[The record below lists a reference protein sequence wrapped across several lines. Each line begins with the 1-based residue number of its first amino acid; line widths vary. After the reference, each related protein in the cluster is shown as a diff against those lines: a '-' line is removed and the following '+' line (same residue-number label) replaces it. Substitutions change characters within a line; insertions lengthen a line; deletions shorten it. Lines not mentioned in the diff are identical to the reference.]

1 MYSFIQ
7 CTVIGVAMGMIYA
20 LLAMGLILLIRSVG
34 VLNFAQGDLFM
45 VGAYVV
51 FTYGTDLH
59 FPLGGT
65 LAAALLTFALIGL
78 VFMFTIWWPVRNS
91 TWAQATIICTMGA
104 SSVIKELVLLIWG
117 PIPLV
122 MDPIVGGTIKIGK
135 VVLQNQYLVII
146 GVTVVIV
153 LAVFTLYEKLYAGR
167 VMQAATQDRY
177 AARILGIPVTL
188 TISIT
193 YMIVCSIAG
202 IAGGLVGP
210 IFFAN
215 TSLGVLQSK
224 AFASVVIGGF
234 GNLKGAVIGGL
245 IIGLIEAYSTF
256 VTTTYKDAIVF
267 LVLIIVLMVR
277 PQGIFGERIAD
288 KA

>member
-1 MYSFIQ
+1 
-7 CTVIGVAMGMIYA
+7 MGMIYA

>member
-1 MYSFIQ
+1 
-7 CTVIGVAMGMIYA
+7 MGMIYA

-51 FTYGTDLH
+51 FTYGTALQ
-59 FPLGGT
+59 LGT
-65 LAAALLTFALIGL
+65 ASTFLLSILSFLMLGL
-78 VFMFTIWWPVRNS
+78 VFMLTIWWPVRNS
-91 TWAQATIICTMGA
+91 TWSQATIICTMGA

-122 MDPIVGGTIKIGK
+122 AEPIISGNIRIGK

-146 GVTVVIV
+146 GVTAVIV
-153 LAVFTLYEKLYAGR
+153 FAVFTLYDKLYAGR

-177 AARILGIPVTL
+177 AARIIGIPVTL
-188 TISIT
+188 TIAIT

-202 IAGGLVGP
+202 IAGGLVAP

-256 VTTTYKDAIVF
+256 ITTTYKDAIVF
-267 LVLIIVLMVR
+267 LVLILVLLVR
-277 PQGIFGERIAD
+277 PQGIYGERISD